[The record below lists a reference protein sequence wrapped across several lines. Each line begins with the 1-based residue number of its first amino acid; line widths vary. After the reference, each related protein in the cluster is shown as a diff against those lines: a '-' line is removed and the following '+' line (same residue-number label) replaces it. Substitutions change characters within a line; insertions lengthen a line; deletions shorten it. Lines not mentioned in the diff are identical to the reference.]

1 MKAFI
6 RLTVGLFLATLVLA
20 ALPASAQG
28 ILPGSFGGWSGN
40 VQAGL
45 APPVLS
51 SGDSVAANGAALQEA
66 ARREYGFVSGE
77 NADYK
82 RGSDEMQVNLYK
94 MKDPSGAYGLYSYL
108 RASDMPHANFTEHS
122 SMSREHA
129 LVLTGNI
136 VVEVAAKDLPKN
148 GAALKALVAAVVP
161 HAESGLLPTIG
172 ARMPT
177 KGFVDRTDKYVL
189 GPSTLNEFFPLADG
203 DWLGFSQGAEAET
216 AKYRVNGHEL
226 NLVIADFPTPQTA
239 AKKVAELQKKF
250 NINESKGVNDSNGD
264 GRAKPLYARRAMTLV
279 AIVSGAATKKEAD
292 AILDQLESGTEIT
305 WNEPTFQFKEP
316 GIGVMIVGAITG
328 TGVICLFAIIAG
340 LAFGGV
346 RLVVKRATN
355 RVFDRPDQVQ
365 VLQLG
370 LSSKPINAEDFY
382 GYRK

>member
-1 MKAFI
+1 MKAFM
-6 RLTVGLFLATLVLA
+6 RFTVGLFLATLVLA

-28 ILPGSFGGWSGN
+28 ILPNSFGGWSGN
-40 VQAGL
+40 VQPGL
-45 APPVLS
+45 GPPILP
-51 SGDSVAANGAALQEA
+51 SGDSAAGNAAALQEA
-66 ARREYGFVSGE
+66 AQREYGLVSGE

-82 RGSDEMQVNLYK
+82 RGSEEMRVNLYK

-108 RASDMPHANFTEHS
+108 RATDMPHADLTEHS

-129 LVLTGNI
+129 LVVIGNV
-136 VVEVAAKDLPKN
+136 VVEVAGRDLPKN
-148 GAALKALVAAVVP
+148 GAALKALVATVAP

-172 ARMPT
+172 DRMPT
-177 KGFVDRTDKYVL
+177 KGFVDRTDKYIL
-189 GPSTLNEFFPLADG
+189 GPSTLNQFFPLADG

-226 NLVIADFPTPQTA
+226 DLVIADFPTPQTA
-239 AKKVAELQKKF
+239 AKKLAELQKQF
-250 NINESKGVNDSNGD
+250 DINESKGANDSN
-264 GRAKPLYARRAMTLV
+264 AAANSKPLYARRAMTLV
-279 AIVSGAATKKEAD
+279 AIVSGATTKKEAD
-292 AILDQLESGTEIT
+292 AILDQLESGTQIT
-305 WNEPTFQFKEP
+305 WNEPTFEFKEP

-346 RLVVKRATN
+346 RVVVKRATN
-355 RVFDRPDQVQ
+355 KVFDRPDQVQ

>member
-1 MKAFI
+1 MKAFM
-6 RLTVGLFLATLVLA
+6 RFTVVLFLATLVLP
-20 ALPASAQG
+20 ALPAHAQG
-28 ILPGSFGGWSGN
+28 ILPGSLAGWSGN

-45 APPVLS
+45 APPVLPA
-51 SGDSVAANGAALQEA
+51 GDSAGANLTALQEA

-77 NADYK
+77 NADYM
-82 RGSDEMQVNLYK
+82 RGSEEMRVNLYK

-108 RASDMPHANFTEHS
+108 RDTGMPHADFTEHS
-122 SMSREHA
+122 SMSRERA
-129 LVLTGNI
+129 LVLVGNI
-136 VVEVAAKDLPKN
+136 VVEVSGKELPKN
-148 GAALKALVAAVVP
+148 GAALKALVAAVAP

-172 ARMPT
+172 DRIPT
-177 KGFVDRTDKYVL
+177 KGFIDRTDKYVL
-189 GPSTLNEFFPLADG
+189 GPSTLNQFFPLADG

-226 NLVIADFPTPQTA
+226 NLMIADFPTPQTA

-250 NINESKGVNDSNGD
+250 NINESKDANDSNG
-264 GRAKPLYARRAMTLV
+264 AESTKPLYARRAMTLV

-292 AILDQLESGTEIT
+292 AVLDQLESGTQIT

-316 GIGVMIVGAITG
+316 SIGMMIVGAITG

-355 RVFDRPDQVQ
+355 KVFDRPDQVQ

>member
-1 MKAFI
+1 MKAFM
-6 RLTVGLFLATLVLA
+6 RFAVVLFAATSFLYAV
-20 ALPASAQG
+20 PAHAQG
-28 ILPGSFGGWSGN
+28 ILPGSFAGWSGN
-40 VQAGL
+40 VQAGIA
-45 APPVLS
+45 APGPQN
-51 SGDSVAANGAALQEA
+51 GDTTNVAALQEA

-77 NADYK
+77 SGDYR
-82 RGSDEMQVNLYK
+82 RGSEEIQVNLYK

-108 RASDMPHANFTEHS
+108 RATDMPHADFTEHS

-129 LVLTGNI
+129 LVLIGNV
-136 VVEVAAKDLPKN
+136 VVEVAGRDLPKN
-148 GAALKALVAAVVP
+148 KAALKTLVSAVTP
-161 HAESGLLPTIG
+161 HAETGLLPTIG
-172 ARMPT
+172 DRIPT
-177 KGFVDRTDKYVL
+177 KGFIDRSDKYIL
-189 GPSTLNEFFPLADG
+189 GPSTLNQFFPLAEG
-203 DWLGFSQGAEAET
+203 DWLGFSMGAEAEL

-239 AKKVAELQKKF
+239 AKRLAELQKQF
-250 NINESKGVNDSNGD
+250 RMNESSGPNDSNSAGTS
-264 GRAKPLYARRAMTLV
+264 KPLYAKRAMTLV

-292 AILDQLESGTEIT
+292 AVLDQLESGTQIT

-316 GIGVMIVGAITG
+316 GIGMMIVGAIMG

-355 RVFDRPDQVQ
+355 KVFDRPDQVQ